1 MSFLKHLLPAW
12 KRGIEDKRR
21 ANAAIL
27 AAVDRELK
35 DSEAEAIKGK
45 LLMALDTSSGEW
57 LDQYGRIFGLL
68 RRDNEEDD
76 AYRSRIISYVKL
88 RRGTIP
94 AIKAAIQDFLQDYDS
109 YIEIYEPY
117 KNVFTLNKSKLNG
130 ADHLLGKYYTVAVID
145 IKISRPFPIGL
156 VDVINE
162 FKPAGV
168 SFRLTYRPSSHN
180 PNAALVELP
189 PANSVI
195 SPSITNLTIANGI
208 TDRIKGHLNLTA
220 SSRTGDSSGLFTLN
234 RSKLNSLDRLAGSLS
249 AANAN
254 YNLATYSNQDL
265 TFSDSTKIEDVMN
278 SSDTVSPDFYTKT
291 GRVDNQYAVQ
301 TIYTGSDSFLYF
313 TMDVATYLK
322 LKYNKYLRRVA
333 PDGVYTKETYAQLMD
348 GSYIQYNLSAVLS
361 SGVNY
366 TVQAFSLSDGEWLDL
381 HSTSAGIR
389 YINNIVSINNVV
401 EHLSDNGLMFIRF
414 KFLAADQDA
423 EQVTYQAPDFTGT
436 EYELVL
442 DGGNFTDVESEE
454 VISGNYENSGEAY
467 DIRLDFFELG
477 FSKIMPRDFSEPEFI
492 KEISGVSTITDK
504 SVTYTTYSGIE
515 SSGEAYEFV
524 LDGGTPEDH
533 TYTETIDGNY
543 KEF

>member
-27 AAVDRELK
+27 AALDRELK
-35 DSEAEAIKGK
+35 DSETEAIKGK
-45 LLMALDTSSGEW
+45 LLLALDTSSGEW

-68 RRDNEEDD
+68 RRDSEEDD
-76 AYRSRIISYVKL
+76 AYRSRIVSYVKL

-145 IKISRPFPIGL
+145 IRISRPFPIGL

-180 PNAALVELP
+180 PNAEIVELP
-189 PANSVI
+189 PANSEI
-195 SPSITNLTIANGI
+195 MPSITHLTISNGMS
-208 TDRIKGHLNLTA
+208 DRIRGHINLTA
-220 SSRTGDSSGLFTLN
+220 SSRTDDSSGLFKLN
-234 RSKLNSLDRLAGSLS
+234 SSKLNSSERLAGSLS
-249 AANAN
+249 AAQST
-254 YNLATYSNQDL
+254 YNLATFSTQDL
-265 TFSDSTKIEDVMN
+265 LFSEDTKIEDVLTN
-278 SSDTVSPDFYTKT
+278 SEPMSSDFYTKT
-291 GRVDNQYAVQ
+291 GRVDSQYAVQ
-301 TIYTGSDSFLYF
+301 TLYTGANSFLYF
-313 TMDVATYLK
+313 TMDVATYFN
-322 LKYNKYLRRVA
+322 LKYSKYLRQVA
-333 PDGVYTKETYAQLMD
+333 PSGLYTKETYAELMD
-348 GSYIQYNLSAVLS
+348 GSYVQYKLNAVLS
-361 SGVNY
+361 SEVNC
-366 TVQAFSLSDGEWLDL
+366 VLQAFDLEQGEWVDL
-381 HSTSAGIR
+381 HSDSVGIR
-389 YINNIVSINNVV
+389 YINNIVSIDSVV
-401 EHLSDNGLMFIRF
+401 NYLSDNGLMFIRF
-414 KFLAADQDA
+414 KFPNSDQDA
-423 EQVTYQAPDFTGT
+423 EQITYQASEFTS
-436 EYELVL
+436 EDYELVL
-442 DGGNFTDVESEE
+442 SGGNFTDAESEE
-454 VISGNYENSGEAY
+454 VISGNYENVGEAF

-477 FSKIMPRDFSEPEFI
+477 FSKTVARDFAAGDYITSI
-492 KEISGVSTITDK
+492 TGVSTIIDR
-504 SVTYTTYSGIE
+504 SVTYTTYSGVE

-533 TYTETIDGNY
+533 TYTEVIDGNY

>member
-27 AAVDRELK
+27 AALDRELK
-35 DSEAEAIKGK
+35 DSETEAIKGK
-45 LLMALDTSSGEW
+45 LLLALDTSSGEW

-68 RRDNEEDD
+68 RRDSEEDD
-76 AYRSRIISYVKL
+76 AYRSRIVSYVKL

-145 IKISRPFPIGL
+145 IRISRPFPIGL

-180 PNAALVELP
+180 PNAEIVELP
-189 PANSVI
+189 PANSEI
-195 SPSITNLTIANGI
+195 MPSNTRLTISNGMN
-208 TDRIKGHLNLTA
+208 DRIRGHLNLTVT
-220 SSRTGDSSGLFTLN
+220 SRTEDTSGLFKLN
-234 RSKLNSLDRLAGSLS
+234 SSKLNSVDRLAGSLA
-249 AANAN
+249 AANAT
-254 YNLATYSNQDL
+254 YNLATFSTQDL
-265 TFSDSTKIEDVMN
+265 MFSEDTKMEDVLT
-278 SSDTVSPDFYTKT
+278 SSEPLSPDFYTKT
-291 GRVDNQYAVQ
+291 GRVDSQYAAQ
-301 TIYTGSDSFLYF
+301 TLHTGSDSFLYF
-313 TMDVATYLK
+313 TMDVATYFNIN
-322 LKYNKYLRRVA
+322 YSKYLRMEA
-333 PDGVYTKETYAQLMD
+333 PSGLYTKETYASLMD
-348 GSYIQYNLSAVLS
+348 GSYVQYKLNAVLPYN
-361 SGVNY
+361 VDY
-366 TVQAFSLSDGEWLDL
+366 VVQAFDLGQGEWVDL
-381 HSTSAGIR
+381 RSDSVGVR
-389 YINNIVSINNVV
+389 YISNIVSVDNVISY
-401 EHLSDNGLMFIRF
+401 LSDNGLMFIRF
-414 KFLAADQDA
+414 KFPSVVQDT
-423 EQVTYQAPDFTGT
+423 ERITYQAPEFTSD
-436 EYELVL
+436 EYEMVL
-442 DGGNFTDVESEE
+442 SGGNFTDAESGE
-454 VISGNYENSGEAY
+454 VISGNYENVGEAF

-477 FSKIMPRDFSEPEFI
+477 FSKTVARDYAAGDYITSI
-492 KEISGVSTITDK
+492 TGVSTVIDK
-504 SVTYTTYSGIE
+504 SVTYTTYSGID

-524 LDGGTPEDH
+524 IDGGTPEDH